1 MAVLIDPPAWPAHGT
16 VWSHLVSDV
25 SYDELHAFAARL
37 GIPRRGFDLDH
48 YDVPTSLYGRAI
60 ELGARAVT
68 AKDVVHALRSTGL
81 RVRGV
86 DREAMRPVRRRQY
99 LEGEWASLGQ
109 ALELDRD
116 EAGAAEWESLGAGL
130 LERWNEP
137 HRKYHNER
145 HLEDVLLA
153 LNQLSTR
160 GERIEVETLLAAWFH
175 DAIYTGHGGRDEEDS
190 AQLAVASLERFSL
203 AGGSAQRVGEF
214 IVDTTPA
221 RPIENASPAL
231 VHLLD
236 ADLAIFASPRW
247 RYEEYTVAVRE
258 EVVHV
263 PDADFARGRAQILE
277 AYLVRPAVYRGEA
290 ALVLWEQRARAN
302 LRSEIRLLSGAPS
315 PNHRRE

>member
-99 LEGEWASLGQ
+99 LEGEWVALGR
-109 ALELDRD
+109 ALDLDRD
-116 EAGAAEWESLGAGL
+116 AAGAAEWADLGAGL
-130 LERWNEP
+130 IERWNEP

-153 LNQLSTR
+153 LNQLSMR

-190 AQLAVASLERFSL
+190 AQVAVASLERFTL
-203 AGGSAQRVGEF
+203 AGGAAQRVGQF

-221 RPIENASPAL
+221 RSIETAAPAL

-236 ADLAIFASPRW
+236 ADLAIFAAPVT
-247 RYEEYTVAVRE
+247 RYQEYVRAVRE
-258 EVVHV
+258 ESSHV
-263 PDADFARGRAQILE
+263 ADLDFARGRAEILKR
-277 AYLVRPAVYRGEA
+277 YLAQPEIYRSG
-290 ALVLWEQRARAN
+290 VGRDLWEKRARLN
-302 LRSEIRLLSGAPS
+302 VTQELKLLSV
-315 PNHRRE
+315 